1 MKIQYTQM
9 KLEQILFTIVNL
21 DMLNAEQKFIKKFPD
36 IVAAMC
42 GNNIISPLQYSC
54 NTDST
59 LFEFWFENYLL
70 PSIPDNS
77 VIVLDN
83 ASFHNKSCLST
94 LISFSNKKII
104 FLPPYSPDLNPIEK
118 FWANLKSFLRSSL
131 SSSSSLDLALS
142 SFFKVN

>member
-1 MKIQYTQM
+1 MEKIICSQ
-9 KLEQILFTIVNL
+9 
-21 DMLNAEQKFIKKFPD
+21 
-36 IVAAMC
+36 C
-42 GNNIISPLQYSC
+42 GKETRQNKHGKSEAGSQRYLC

-83 ASFHNKSCLST
+83 ASFHNKSRLST
-94 LISFSNKKII
+94 LISHSNKKII

-118 FWANLKSFLRSSL
+118 FWVNLKSFLRSSL
-131 SSSSSLDLALS
+131 SSFSSLDLAFS